1 MLNVRYKIFHLN
13 FTKPV
18 LSPHE
23 IFRGIYE
30 VNDKEIQ
37 FIFLKKFVVTLVGV
51 LKKRCTEDV
60 GKILRKTSVKCNLKN
75 GSMS

>member
-18 LSPHE
+18 LSLHE
-23 IFRGIYE
+23 IFRGIKPLY
-30 VNDKEIQ
+30 
-37 FIFLKKFVVTLVGV
+37 FFKKFGVTLVGV

-60 GKILRKTSVKCNLKN
+60 GKILRKTSVECNLKN